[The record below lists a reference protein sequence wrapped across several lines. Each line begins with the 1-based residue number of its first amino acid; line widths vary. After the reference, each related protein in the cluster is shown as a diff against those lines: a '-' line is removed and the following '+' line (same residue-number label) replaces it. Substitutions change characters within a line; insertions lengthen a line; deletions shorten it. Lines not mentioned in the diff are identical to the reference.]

1 MPLVFSL
8 AILATLT
15 APSTALSGQ
24 RVGDL
29 LPTSF
34 KLVSLDGRAES
45 FADTRGTVRIVN
57 VWATWCRPCVLELP
71 SLAAMADSL
80 AADGVRVY
88 AIAADRPDRV
98 RRFLGRG
105 IATPEIWFEK
115 ERLPSRWGRWAMPTT
130 WVVGRDDQL
139 LHVHYGAARWDSP
152 SVLADLRRLIRNDKT
167 GEGVSDE

>member
-1 MPLVFSL
+1 MAVPHL
-8 AILATLT
+8 ILAAALAMAPLT
-15 APSTALSGQ
+15 TMTAQ

-34 KLVSLDGRAES
+34 EIMTLDGRIES
-45 FADTRGTVRIVN
+45 FAESRGKVRIVN

-80 AADGVRVY
+80 AGEGVRVF

-105 IATPEIWFEK
+105 IAAPPIWFEK
-115 ERLPSRWGRWAMPTT
+115 DRLPRQWGRWAMPTT
-130 WVVGRDDQL
+130 WVIDGNDRL
-139 LHVHYGAARWDSP
+139 LHVHYGAASWNDGP
-152 SVLADLRRLIRNDKT
+152 VLADLRRLIRKRNA
-167 GEGVSDE
+167 SDE